1 MQVPALKIPV
11 RWAALYDQLVKDC
24 AKVVQDAVAAVLAIS
39 DRAERA
45 KAATDVLKVLG
56 EANGALAK
64 QRQEDIRAMRAAGMS
79 YRQIGAA
86 LEIHFT
92 RVRQIESGN
101 PMGNS
106 ALGRAA
112 KNDN

>member
-1 MQVPALKIPV
+1 MQVPALKIPA
-11 RWAALYDQLVKDC
+11 RWARLYDQLVKDC
-24 AKVVQDAVAAVLAIS
+24 AKVVQDAVAAVLAIT
-39 DRAERA
+39 DRTERA

-64 QRQEDIRAMRAAGMS
+64 QRQEDIVAMRAAGMS

-86 LEIHFT
+86 LEIHHT
-92 RVRQIESGN
+92 RVRQIEFGN